1 MKLATFTH
9 GDRTRLGQI
18 IGDEIYEM
26 AWPDSMLAAV
36 RRGMTPSRGSIRFKL
51 DDVKFEAPLRPG
63 KIIAIGLNYADHAR
77 ETGKEIPDHPLVFA
91 KFPSSV
97 IGDRDAITWKTSIT
111 DSVDWEAELAVIIG
125 KKAYEVSEEQA
136 LDYIFGYTVGN
147 DVSARDL
154 QNVKD
159 RQWTRGK
166 SLDTFCPLG
175 PWVVTRDEIA
185 DPHNLSIKTTINDKV
200 VQDSNTSNLIFNIP
214 FLVSYLSQ
222 NFTLDPGDVI
232 MTGTP
237 PGVGAGMKPPTYL
250 KDGDVVSVT
259 IEQIGTITNPCVAK
273 EDA

>member
-125 KKAYEVSEEQA
+125 KKAHEVSEEQA
-136 LDYIFGYTVGN
+136 LDYVFGYTVGN

-273 EDA
+273 EA